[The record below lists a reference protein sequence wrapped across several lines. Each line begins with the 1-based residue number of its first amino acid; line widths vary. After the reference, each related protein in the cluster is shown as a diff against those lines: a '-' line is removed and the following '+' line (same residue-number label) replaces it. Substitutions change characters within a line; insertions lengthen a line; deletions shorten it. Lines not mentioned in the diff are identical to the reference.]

1 MLVIISLL
9 VPTLCALLYLS
20 FRAKNV
26 RQRCLERS
34 YEIYCFL
41 SDREAFES
49 SSLLCLSPSARERRE
64 LAKLLSVL
72 AHNFA
77 DCEPERVRVLSLA
90 WGIEPWLLGRL
101 GSPFV
106 GVQCRA
112 LEQLLLLSP
121 SQKALTRV
129 RGCRFHRPATRFLQ
143 LLLLVYEKPSQVVVL
158 VKHHP
163 HLLTW
168 EEVGRVVEVLKM
180 RCTVLDEP
188 HREGMATHNTELLLL
203 YMAQVEGV
211 GDVAKIAQELSES
224 HDTPL
229 RQAATNT
236 LLSLHR
242 YPHI

>member
-1 MLVIISLL
+1 MLVVVSLL
-9 VPTLCALLYLS
+9 VATLCALWYLS
-20 FRAKNV
+20 RRAKNS
-26 RQRCLERS
+26 RQRLLEKS
-34 YEIYCFL
+34 FEIYRFL

-49 SSLLCLSPSARERRE
+49 SSLVRLSPSAWERRE
-64 LAKLLSVL
+64 LSKLLAILVR
-72 AHNFA
+72 NFA

-121 SQKALTRV
+121 SLKALTRV
-129 RGCRFHRPATRFLQ
+129 QRCRFRHPSPRFLQ

-163 HLLTW
+163 HNLSW
-168 EEVGRVVEVLKM
+168 AEVGRVVEVLKM

-224 HDTPL
+224 HDAPL